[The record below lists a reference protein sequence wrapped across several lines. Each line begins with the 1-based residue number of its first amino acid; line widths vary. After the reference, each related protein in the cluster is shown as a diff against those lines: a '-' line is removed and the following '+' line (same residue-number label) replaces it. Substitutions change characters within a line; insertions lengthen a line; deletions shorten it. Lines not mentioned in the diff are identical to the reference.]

1 MILGG
6 RLTVGHGTLNPG
18 MKVRLLPPQQT
29 RDRLSRPRRVV
40 SCVLKQRYNIGM
52 DLESVEK
59 FCQEKGLG
67 IMSVLLDHYDSA
79 DFEISSREIEK
90 EIYEVATSYSRIL
103 FFEAKIFL
111 QESVRVEV
119 IAHLSSRFDNKQI
132 QKMKDIDLL
141 AHWIKSEVIRSL
153 EEKGISLQ

>member
-1 MILGG
+1 
-6 RLTVGHGTLNPG
+6 
-18 MKVRLLPPQQT
+18 
-29 RDRLSRPRRVV
+29 
-40 SCVLKQRYNIGM
+40 M

-67 IMSVLLDHYDSA
+67 IMSVLLDQYDSA

-153 EEKGISLQ
+153 EEKGIFLQ